1 MSKVSN
7 ERKQYF
13 LKDQLLRASLSI
25 SNNIAEWYERQTN
38 KEFVR
43 FLYIAKGSC
52 AEVRSMLHIII
63 DENMISQEKYDV
75 LSTEVQKLSV
85 MLQKFINTFQ

>member
-1 MSKVSN
+1 M
-7 ERKQYF
+7 
-13 LKDQLLRASLSI
+13 
-25 SNNIAEWYERQTN
+25 
-38 KEFVR
+38 
-43 FLYIAKGSC
+43 AKGSC